1 MGAAALPIAAG
12 LTALTMYSQL
22 KSAQASAKG
31 LMMQGAMAQVQAR
44 SEALKY
50 KQQGVAVLENI
61 NAHQAAINSRAGAG
75 NIDPS
80 SGSARTLSILAERK
94 GALEFYN
101 TADGGTIQLAMGDVQ
116 AHQYASA
123 CVCGKVYYGRWQ
135 NAGAWHPDT
144 VCRWLCD
151 IRWCA
156 WRGHG
161 WRFSVWYCH
170 WHSKTLHTSGAIDG
184 KRFKI
189 SPTRGSHTVSSGG

>member
-44 SEALKY
+44 SEALKF

-101 TADGGTIQLAMGDVQ
+101 TADGGTIQLAMGDIQ

-123 CVCGKVYYGRWQ
+123 AKSTMAAGRMQ
-135 NAGAWHPDT
+135 ALGTLTQFAVGYAAMGSAPAGGGTA
-144 VCRWLCD
+144 
-151 IRWCA
+151 A
-156 WRGHG
+156 
-161 WRFSVWYCH
+161 
-170 WHSKTLHTSGAIDG
+170 
-184 KRFKI
+184 
-189 SPTRGSHTVSSGG
+189 SPTHTTMGGGAPGSTFGYGPTFR